1 MPLPGQSLEL
11 DLNKILI
18 VDDERSN
25 LFLLDHLLQQC
36 QFTTIVAHNGVQA
49 LEKAHA
55 EAPFLVLSDIQ
66 MPQMDGLELCRQLKA
81 DARTRDMAVIFITAH
96 ARNAEFVSEG
106 LALGADD
113 FVFRPVQLGELK
125 ARIEAVAR
133 LKRAELLAQKQTR
146 IVTKRNEALALLNEL
161 SAAINSSLDLEEVL
175 ALSLRKLGPLFQA
188 ETISI
193 LLPHPDRP
201 VITAYTTLHSV
212 VTVSTE
218 VPFEVDL
225 PALDET
231 LPEQRCQILTTAL
244 ERYATGLSPALLH
257 QKQVCLP
264 MVTQGQTVGVVA
276 ITGAEA
282 DQFGDEDWSLFQ
294 AAVNI
299 ISIAVQ
305 NARLFRHVQALNQ
318 QLEQKVRERTAQLQA
333 EKEKLEAILANLSEG
348 VLVTDTAQRI
358 VAVNVVGQQ
367 LLSLGT
373 QDLVGLSLITETPA
387 GPLWEI
393 IRTLIQGETPE
404 TTTISLTNA
413 AGSDELRAIHLSSA
427 KVKLANNEP
436 LGTVLVFSDVTALTQ
451 VERMKARFM
460 SGVTHELK
468 TPLTVIRVH
477 AKNML
482 KYADRLPAQKQSDLL
497 RAIEHQ
503 ALLLQDLVEKI
514 LTISRLDSGETG
526 SQREKVEL
534 LPLAAQVL
542 EELRPLADEKQIK
555 LGQLAVAPLAP
566 IHADPEQMSQVIRN
580 LLSNALKYTPADGV
594 VALEL
599 GQETCAGRLMARLRV
614 SDTGMGIAPEE
625 QSRIFDRFYRIDTA
639 HTIPGSGLGLS
650 IVSEIVKAYG
660 GEIRLQSELQRGST
674 FEVLLPCLEG

>member
-1 MPLPGQSLEL
+1 MPLNAQSLEL

-25 LFLLDHLLQQC
+25 LFLLEHLLQQC
-36 QFTTIVAHNGVQA
+36 RFTTLVAHNGVQA

-96 ARNAEFVSEG
+96 ARNAEFVNEG

-161 SAAINSSLDLEEVL
+161 SSAINSSLDLEEVL

-201 VITAYTTLHSV
+201 VITAYTSLHSV

-225 PALDET
+225 QALDET

-244 ERYATGLSPALLH
+244 ERYATGLPLSPALLQ

-299 ISIAVQ
+299 ITIAVQ

-318 QLEQKVRERTAQLQA
+318 QLEQKVTERTAQLLA

-358 VAVNVVGQQ
+358 VTVNVVGRQ

-373 QDLVGLSLITETPA
+373 QDLVGLSLDAETLT
-387 GPLWEI
+387 GPLWDV
-393 IRTLIQGETPE
+393 IRYLIQG
-404 TTTISLTNA
+404 
-413 AGSDELRAIHLSSA
+413 
-427 KVKLANNEP
+427 
-436 LGTVLVFSDVTALTQ
+436 
-451 VERMKARFM
+451 
-460 SGVTHELK
+460 
-468 TPLTVIRVH
+468 
-477 AKNML
+477 
-482 KYADRLPAQKQSDLL
+482 
-497 RAIEHQ
+497 
-503 ALLLQDLVEKI
+503 
-514 LTISRLDSGETG
+514 
-526 SQREKVEL
+526 
-534 LPLAAQVL
+534 
-542 EELRPLADEKQIK
+542 
-555 LGQLAVAPLAP
+555 
-566 IHADPEQMSQVIRN
+566 
-580 LLSNALKYTPADGV
+580 
-594 VALEL
+594 
-599 GQETCAGRLMARLRV
+599 
-614 SDTGMGIAPEE
+614 
-625 QSRIFDRFYRIDTA
+625 
-639 HTIPGSGLGLS
+639 
-650 IVSEIVKAYG
+650 
-660 GEIRLQSELQRGST
+660 
-674 FEVLLPCLEG
+674 